1 MKNKIKH
8 KFGFPDWLKELISKG
23 KYQIGS
29 LNTIDNDEYISIT
42 NGEINKQKINS
53 GEVKKENLN
62 NIASKLVNTK
72 IINSRKYHFD
82 TQRKVI
88 IIENDND

>member
-1 MKNKIKH
+1 MKNKITH
-8 KFGFPDWLKELISKG
+8 KIGLPDWLKDLISKG

-29 LNTIDNDEYISIT
+29 LNAFDNDEYISIT

-62 NIASKLVNTK
+62 NIASKLVYTN
-72 IINSRKYHFD
+72 IINNRKYHFD

-88 IIENDND
+88 IIESNND